1 MVIDNAFITWVL
13 YVGGVT
19 FAGMFALYFWITVGY
34 GIRYGL
40 NYLYAALALAVSMFG
55 VGAWYTPFW
64 HSNPGLV
71 AGMLFGLVIVP
82 VYVGWLIT
90 QLQRAVVDKD
100 LAYQAKSDLISS
112 GIWQ

>member
-1 MVIDNAFITWVL
+1 M
-13 YVGGVT
+13 
-19 FAGMFALYFWITVGY
+19 GY

-64 HSNPGLV
+64 HSNPGLL

-82 VYVGWLIT
+82 VYVVWLIT
-90 QLQRAVVDKD
+90 QLQCAVVEKD
-100 LAYQAKSDLISS
+100 LAYQAKGDLISS
-112 GIWQ
+112 GVWQ

>member
-1 MVIDNAFITWVL
+1 
-13 YVGGVT
+13 
-19 FAGMFALYFWITVGY
+19 
-34 GIRYGL
+34 
-40 NYLYAALALAVSMFG
+40 
-55 VGAWYTPFW
+55 
-64 HSNPGLV
+64 
-71 AGMLFGLVIVP
+71 MLFGLVIVP

>member
-13 YVGGVT
+13 YFGGIT

-55 VGAWYTPFW
+55 VGAW
-64 HSNPGLV
+64 
-71 AGMLFGLVIVP
+71 
-82 VYVGWLIT
+82 
-90 QLQRAVVDKD
+90 
-100 LAYQAKSDLISS
+100 
-112 GIWQ
+112 

>member
-1 MVIDNAFITWVL
+1 
-13 YVGGVT
+13 
-19 FAGMFALYFWITVGY
+19 
-34 GIRYGL
+34 
-40 NYLYAALALAVSMFG
+40 MFG

-64 HSNPGLV
+64 HSNPELV

-90 QLQRAVVDKD
+90 QLQRAVVEKD
-100 LAYQAKSDLISS
+100 HAYQAKSDLISS